1 MADKRSQAGKKQHSN
16 LLVLGG
22 SHLNLCLGVHSSIVT
37 CEITSSPA
45 STLQITCNMY
55 IHCTLRIQNVN
66 LHLILVFF
74 LNFTV
79 FMKNL
84 RKRNLSLKHDFI

>member
-55 IHCTLRIQNVN
+55 TSYIRDTKRKFTSYFSFLLEFHCF
-66 LHLILVFF
+66 HE
-74 LNFTV
+74 
-79 FMKNL
+79 K
-84 RKRNLSLKHDFI
+84 S